1 MRYGTSLLLII
12 ILLACANQ
20 PVRAAESDVAFFV
33 YGIGETPCS
42 EFVELIDVSAWQS
55 GGVRAEDSE
64 VYLMYKTWL
73 HGYLT
78 GRNKERGDAGK
89 QIIGALSDK
98 LTYMFAAKYCV
109 ENPDDTIQDAAE
121 DHWLTLKSWEGI
133 KD

>member
-20 PVRAAESDVAFFV
+20 PVRAAESDVSFVV

-64 VYLMYKTWL
+64 V
-73 HGYLT
+73 
-78 GRNKERGDAGK
+78 
-89 QIIGALSDK
+89 QIIAALSDK
-98 LTYMFAAKYCV
+98 LTYKFAAKYCV